1 MSQDVVGVL
10 WAGFLG
16 AASVF
21 ITVQVDYLPV
31 FKPNDYFW
39 EHHWQKDKEEQ
50 WEAYA
55 RVVRQIIC
63 DHGGFEMS
71 DLEFKDKKEYQQKL
85 KELYKGGK
93 TGDVKKA

>member
-1 MSQDVVGVL
+1 MMHIFPEACNTNKTAVIKFKKGSFASLRAVSPLVFRYKEFSGIAMSQDVVGVL

-39 EHHWQKDKEEQ
+39 EHHW
-50 WEAYA
+50 
-55 RVVRQIIC
+55 
-63 DHGGFEMS
+63 
-71 DLEFKDKKEYQQKL
+71 
-85 KELYKGGK
+85 
-93 TGDVKKA
+93 